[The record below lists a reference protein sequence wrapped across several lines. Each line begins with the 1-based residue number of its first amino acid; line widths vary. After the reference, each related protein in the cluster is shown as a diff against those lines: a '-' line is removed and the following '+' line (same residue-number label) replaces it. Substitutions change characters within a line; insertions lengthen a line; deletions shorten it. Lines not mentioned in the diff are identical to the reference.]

1 MAGVAFEYASFNPLS
16 VEFIKV
22 SHFHSVSP
30 TQSLTALE
38 FFAGIGLARAGLS
51 ETGIRTVWANDY
63 DVKKQAM
70 YAGQW
75 GTNHFHLED
84 VFSIDSET
92 VPNAD
97 IAWSSSPC
105 TDLSLAGKRT
115 GFAGTE
121 SSAFFGFTNVLREMG
136 NRRPSVVVLENVTGL
151 ASSHGGDDLR
161 AAIREFNDLGY
172 VVDVVTID
180 ARRFV
185 PQSRPRLFIVGAT
198 KPISGGKR
206 DTFLRPDWL
215 AWVHEEEDLDTF
227 LFPFPQI
234 SPLLSGGFTEIT
246 EKLSSS
252 DPRWWD
258 ATRTEAFLHSMSETQ
273 RGRAERFIAS
283 GEYVAR
289 TAYRR
294 ARKGIPTWE
303 MRAEDIAGC
312 LRTAR
317 GGSSKQAVA
326 VMGRGEFRV
335 RWMTGLE
342 YARLMGAGW
351 YNLDGLLESQVHYG
365 FGDAVAVPVV
375 SWLAHNVLVPLIL
388 ESRQEGR
395 QSFA

>member
-1 MAGVAFEYASFNPLS
+1 MLVFNPLS

-22 SHFHSVSP
+22 SHLHSVSP
-30 TQSLTALE
+30 MQSPTALE

-63 DVKKQAM
+63 DEKKQAM

-75 GTNHFHLED
+75 GSAHFHLED
-84 VFSIDSET
+84 VFLIDPET
-92 VPNAD
+92 VPTAD
-97 IAWSSSPC
+97 LAWSSSPC
-105 TDLSLAGKRT
+105 TDLSLAGKRS
-115 GFAGTE
+115 GFAGAE

-136 NRRPSVVVLENVTGL
+136 SRRPGVVVLENVTGL

-161 AAIREFNDLGY
+161 AAIREFNELGY

-185 PQSRPRLFIVGAT
+185 PQSRPRLFVIGA
-198 KPISGGKR
+198 KRPISGGKC
-206 DTFLRPDWL
+206 DTSLRPGWL
-215 AWVHEEEDLDTF
+215 AWVHEEKDLDTF
-227 LFPFPQI
+227 IYPFPQI
-234 SPLLSGGFTEIT
+234 SPLLTGGFTEVA

-258 ATRTEAFLHSMSETQ
+258 VTRTEAFLNSMSETQ
-273 RGRAERFIAS
+273 RERAERFIAS
-283 GEYVAR
+283 TEYTAR

-294 ARKGIPTWE
+294 TRKGVPTWE

-326 VMGRGEFRV
+326 VMGRGKFWV

-351 YNLDGLLESQVHYG
+351 YKLDGLLESQIHYG

-375 SWLAHNVLVPLIL
+375 SWLANNVLVPLIL
-388 ESRQEGR
+388 ESRKEGR
-395 QSFA
+395 QSYA

>member
-1 MAGVAFEYASFNPLS
+1 M
-16 VEFIKV
+16 
-22 SHFHSVSP
+22 
-30 TQSLTALE
+30 
-38 FFAGIGLARAGLS
+38 
-51 ETGIRTVWANDY
+51 
-63 DVKKQAM
+63 
-70 YAGQW
+70 
-75 GTNHFHLED
+75 
-84 VFSIDSET
+84 
-92 VPNAD
+92 
-97 IAWSSSPC
+97 
-105 TDLSLAGKRT
+105 
-115 GFAGTE
+115 
-121 SSAFFGFTNVLREMG
+121 
-136 NRRPSVVVLENVTGL
+136 
-151 ASSHGGDDLR
+151 
-161 AAIREFNDLGY
+161 
-172 VVDVVTID
+172 
-180 ARRFV
+180 
-185 PQSRPRLFIVGAT
+185 
-198 KPISGGKR
+198 
-206 DTFLRPDWL
+206 
-215 AWVHEEEDLDTF
+215 HEEEDLDTF

-294 ARKGIPTWE
+294 TRKGTPTWE

-351 YNLDGLLESQVHYG
+351 YNLDGLLESQIHYG

-375 SWLAHNVLVPLIL
+375 SWLAQNVLVPLIL